1 MHIADDDKSQGP
13 AEPTGPGMA
22 GSEVVDYVALP
33 PGRTVGRYEVLEV
46 LGQGG
51 FGITYRVRDTQ
62 LDREVALKEYLP
74 PALAIRQDG
83 ASVLPR
89 STEVANDFSWG
100 RERFVAEGRTLA
112 KLHDAPSIVKVF
124 DFVET
129 NGTSYMVM
137 ELVQGGTLEDRV
149 RSRGPLSPAEVD
161 ALLAPLLEGLEQVH
175 DTGYLHRDIK
185 PGNILLNEA
194 GSPTLIDFGAARLA
208 VAGRSSTMT
217 AIFTPG
223 YAAPEQFATGKQG
236 PWTDIYGL
244 AATLHHAITG
254 EAPPSA
260 FDRLLDD
267 TYLPLAERGLA
278 GFPAALLSG
287 IDAGLTVRFED
298 RPETIAAWRPLL
310 GASPIDPNVTLVMP
324 QPVVPPAPPTM
335 PTPPTPPS
343 EPAAL
348 AVGPKARSL
357 AKPVLV
363 LVGALVLLL
372 ALAGAYFVMQAPW
385 QGLQTTEGLT
395 PGTGPVPESAA
406 DPVEAARE
414 GEEALKLVPADRQ
427 RIQVILSSLG
437 YDTRGSDGTFGERSR
452 EMIAAW
458 QKAKGHVAT
467 GYLTAAQV
475 PALLREAPAAAPA
488 ARSPGRA
495 APSLPPAKQVGAFDG
510 VYGGG
515 MTTSGFGQ
523 ASGVVTAEL
532 SIAGGLLIGRI
543 TQPGC
548 GTSSLSLTVSPNGD
562 ISGTARLYEGQDC
575 SMGGFSASGKAA
587 SGTVTLEL
595 RATAGSMRGSLSRRG
610 G

>member
-1 MHIADDDKSQGP
+1 MHIADDDKGHGP
-13 AEPTGPGMA
+13 AEPTGPAAA
-22 GSEVVDYVALP
+22 GTAIVDYVALA
-33 PGRTVGRYEVLEV
+33 PGRTVGRYQVLEV

-74 PALAIRQDG
+74 PALAVRQDG

-89 STEVANDFSWG
+89 STEVADDFSWG

-124 DFVET
+124 DFIET

-149 RSRGPLSPAEVD
+149 KASGPLSPAEVD
-161 ALLAPLLEGLEQVH
+161 ALLPPLLEGLEKVH
-175 DTGYLHRDIK
+175 EAGYLHRDIK
-185 PGNILLNEA
+185 PGNILLNDA
-194 GSPTLIDFGAARLA
+194 GAPTLIDFGAARMA

-254 EAPPSA
+254 KAPPSA

-267 TYLPLAERGLA
+267 TYQPLADLQLV
-278 GFPAALLSG
+278 GFPVALLAG
-287 IDAGLTVRFED
+287 IDAGLAVRLED
-298 RPETIAAWRPLL
+298 RPQTISAWRTLL
-310 GASPIDPNVTLVMP
+310 GGSSVDSNVTVFMP
-324 QPVVPPAPPTM
+324 KPVAPPSPPTP

-343 EPAAL
+343 EAAAL
-348 AVGPKARSL
+348 AVGPKTRSR

-363 LVGALVLLL
+363 GAVALLL
-372 ALAGAYFVMQAPW
+372 ALAGGAHFLMQTPR
-385 QGLQTTEGLT
+385 QQVQTTESVPSAAT
-395 PGTGPVPESAA
+395 AVPESPA

-414 GEEALKLVPADRQ
+414 GEEALKLIAADRQ
-427 RIQVILSSLG
+427 RIQVILTTLG
-437 YDTRGSDGTFGERSR
+437 YDTRGSDGTFGQRSR

-458 QKAKGHVAT
+458 QKARGHAAT

-475 PALLREAPAAAPA
+475 PALLREVPAATPA
-488 ARSPGRA
+488 ARSPGPA
-495 APSLPPAKQVGAFDG
+495 APSTPAARQGGAYDG

-515 MTTSGFGQ
+515 MSSSGFGQ

-532 SIAGGLLIGRI
+532 SIAGSVLIGRI

-548 GTSSLSLTVSPNGD
+548 GTSSLSLTVAPNGD
-562 ISGTARLYEGQDC
+562 VSGSGRLYEGQDC
-575 SMGGFSASGKAA
+575 SVGGFSASGKAGGGA
-587 SGTVTLEL
+587 VTLEL
-595 RATAGSMRGSLSRRG
+595 RATAGSMRGSLGRRG